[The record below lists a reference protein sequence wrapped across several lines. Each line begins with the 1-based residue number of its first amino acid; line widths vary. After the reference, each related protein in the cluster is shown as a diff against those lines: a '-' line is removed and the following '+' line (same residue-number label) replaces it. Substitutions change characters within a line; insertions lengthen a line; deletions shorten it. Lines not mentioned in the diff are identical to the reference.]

1 MGKSSGGVRNSAIKV
16 EKGTD
21 AYLVAQNYSNKLAGA
36 AENVRQ
42 PIMYGSGHID
52 APDEFN
58 MHEARQYVEKVAKTK
73 GFGAEVAKTVL
84 SRSGANS
91 YNIARMSDKQAWAIA
106 RAGVENRIS
115 YNDRRLDVK
124 KEASAIRQERAERN
138 QSIRE
143 GRKKYYDALKKWS
156 ERKKQRNNK

>member
-1 MGKSSGGVRNSAIKV
+1 MGKSSGGVRNTANIV

-21 AYLVAQNYSNKLAGA
+21 AYRVAQNYASRL
-36 AENVRQ
+36 E
-42 PIMYGSGHID
+42 GSTDTFNLGTPFSKSQDSGLMAD
-52 APDEFN
+52 A
-58 MHEARQYVEKVAKTK
+58 RKYVEAVSKTK

-84 SRSGANS
+84 SRSGADP

-106 RAGVENRIS
+106 RTGVENGIS
-115 YNDRRLDVK
+115 YGNNRRLNVK
-124 KEASAIRQERAERN
+124 KEAAVIRQRQAELNQRLRA
-138 QSIRE
+138 